1 MIIPRV
7 ILAPLVGGIIGYIT
21 NDLAIRMLFRPR
33 KAMYIGRFHIPMTPG
48 LIPSQQGRI
57 AQSIGEVVS
66 QQLLNEETLRQT
78 LLSQQT
84 LDTLHGK
91 ITGFLRSFSQDERT
105 VYEILRQPAIRDRVN
120 PSGESMRKKLA
131 EALSA
136 KIVEA
141 RLGHEIVDSII
152 GNRMDFLTQNKL
164 FSMLIDGNNTK
175 EAIRDK
181 LAEKVNELIA
191 DRAPDAAAA
200 LVNRYRGELM
210 QMRLCDLYEK
220 YKDREE
226 QVTNGVLELYTS
238 LLGDNL
244 GRLLQAIDIEK
255 IVVDKINALDAVE
268 IERTAFDIM
277 KHELRAIV
285 YLGALLGCIMGFV
298 NLLL

>member
-78 LLSQQT
+78 LLSQKT
-84 LDTLHGK
+84 LDTLREK

-152 GNRMDFLTQNKL
+152 GNRMDFITQNKL
-164 FSMLIDGNNTK
+164 FSMLIDGNTK

-210 QMRLCDLYEK
+210 QARLCDLYEK

-226 QVTNGVLELYTS
+226 QVTGGVLELYTS